1 MEDNTTEEKSLIPKT
16 PEGRVKLVAGLLV
29 GKSVST
35 VFKTVL
41 RQNFV
46 PKNNMQR
53 AELIIASYALGGAI
67 AKSADKYTD
76 EKIDFVFTVLRK
88 VRQGVDATHVE
99 HETPAAE

>member
-1 MEDNTTEEKSLIPKT
+1 MEDTTEEKSIIPKT
-16 PEGRVKLVAGLLV
+16 TEGRVKLVAGLLV

-53 AELIIASYALGGAI
+53 AELLIASYALGGAI
-67 AKSADKYTD
+67 AKGADKYTD
-76 EKIDFVFTVLRK
+76 EKIDFVFSVLRQVK
-88 VRQGVDATHVE
+88 GKMNDAEKPVTTE
-99 HETPAAE
+99 APAE